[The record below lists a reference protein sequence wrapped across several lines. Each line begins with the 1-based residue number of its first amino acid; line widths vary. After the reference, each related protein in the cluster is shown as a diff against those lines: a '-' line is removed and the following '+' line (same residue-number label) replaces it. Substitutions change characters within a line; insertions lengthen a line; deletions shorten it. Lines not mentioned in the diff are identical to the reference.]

1 MPRCRVRS
9 LTQCARN
16 FTSEGSREKSMNS
29 IEEPNKDRLARFF
42 RERILPIAENAA
54 ASGIEIFPLRPDR
67 SYESYFVDRQ
77 PGESYIHTIDPD
89 SMEAELSR
97 LWSSNDALGM
107 KDLAKPIV
115 ELAEE
120 LREKEPESD
129 DVSPFIYAMF

>member
-1 MPRCRVRS
+1 
-9 LTQCARN
+9 
-16 FTSEGSREKSMNS
+16 MNS
-29 IEEPNKDRLARFF
+29 IEELNKDRLARFF

-54 ASGIEIFPLRPDR
+54 ASGVEIFPLRPDR